1 MSMFLGPIHQW
12 LYNKIQIGAGR
23 AMAIEEAFKSTFG
36 AEAEKIIAEIDDKY
50 PAFPIGIELEDII
63 GDAPIHGFLSGL
75 IRMVESREG
84 ALIGAFVSRFDEKAK
99 ETAITAS
106 GEYGRRIGEE
116 ARSDISA
123 GNNESLFRAL
133 YDRQLDGMP
142 CDQGAQPEFNN
153 GKVIIRQSE
162 CLHSVNWQE
171 AGAPLHVMCQ
181 VTGAWIKGFLK
192 GAEPSMNYSLET
204 SVITG
209 GGECRYSISNQ

>member
-23 AMAIEEAFKSTFG
+23 ATAIEEAFKTVFS
-36 AEAEKIIAEIDDKY
+36 AEAEQIIAEVDDKY
-50 PAFPIGIELEDII
+50 PAFPIGIDLEDII

-84 ALIGAFVSRFDEKAK
+84 ALIGAFAGKFGEKAK
-99 ETAITAS
+99 ATAIAAS
-106 GEYGRRIGEE
+106 EDYGKRTGEG
-116 ARSDISA
+116 ARDAIAA
-123 GNNESLFRAL
+123 GNKESLFKAL

-142 CDQGAQPEFNN
+142 CDQGASPTFQE
-153 GKVIIRQSE
+153 GKITIRQSD

-171 AGAPLHVMCQ
+171 AGAPLDVMCQ

-192 GAEPSMNYSLET
+192 GAAPSMNFNMEAS
-204 SVITG
+204 IIAG
-209 GGECRYSISNQ
+209 AGECQYVINN